1 MKSCGKGFVLISLL
15 LCFSLSLVAGQST
28 PSTASDQ
35 AVLDPLFQAPSD
47 LLTPQSSSSE
57 TPGQASDELLTYAV
71 RLDQMSSELKTL
83 FQAAGISLTDSE
95 GSLFSSE
102 DTVSKS
108 IDSIRNCEAS
118 IQQAQKLARQRTLE
132 LWIWRGVAVV
142 GAGIAVYEATRK

>member
-1 MKSCGKGFVLISLL
+1 MKCLKGFCLGFLL
-15 LCFSLSLVAGQST
+15 LCFALSSAAAQSS
-28 PSTASDQ
+28 PSTA
-35 AVLDPLFQAPSD
+35 LDPAALEPLFQAPND

-71 RLDQMSSELKTL
+71 RLDQMSSELKML

-108 IDSIRNCEAS
+108 IDSLKNCEAS